1 MVSSSVSMRILVA
14 NIDKI
19 LTEHRSSHR
28 KRSIKKVFLKM
39 FQILLEEI
47 CVGVFFNKVFFFLI
61 KLLNFKNTYL
71 EEYLRNDC
79 ICWEYFKKS
88 YWTLPQGF
96 CVLVNAYRFYK
107 LSTPGSIFQY
117 GTLQQIMNN
126 ASSLYMTQLARKE
139 GNRL

>member
-19 LTEHRSSHR
+19 LTEYRSSHR

-79 ICWEYFKKS
+79 IC
-88 YWTLPQGF
+88 
-96 CVLVNAYRFYK
+96 
-107 LSTPGSIFQY
+107 
-117 GTLQQIMNN
+117 
-126 ASSLYMTQLARKE
+126 
-139 GNRL
+139 